1 MTAFRAAKA
10 RVLRYLPKRK
20 DMIAMTRSSLAA
32 APMLA
37 ALALL
42 AGCESTGGPPAE
54 ITRFHAAAPIERG
67 PIAIAAGPG
76 LDPSGLEFQ
85 SYAAAIAP
93 ALQQAGFQPV
103 AGGGSAPLVATI
115 NVRRSTF
122 ATPPRGPSFSFGI
135 GGASF
140 GRHSGVGGDVGVGGI
155 GPGAHPGTGVGTE
168 LMIQIRRASDN
179 AAIWEG
185 RGRTSARIGTPAADP
200 GAAVGRLAGALFAGF
215 PGESGRTIT
224 LR

>member
-1 MTAFRAAKA
+1 
-10 RVLRYLPKRK
+10 
-20 DMIAMTRSSLAA
+20 MTRSPILAA
-32 APMLA
+32 A

-42 AGCESTGGPPAE
+42 AGCSTTSGPPAE
-54 ITRFHAAAPIERG
+54 ITRFHVAGPIERG
-67 PIAIAAGPG
+67 PIAIAAGQG

-93 ALQQAGFQPV
+93 ALQSAGFQPV
-103 AGGGSAPLVATI
+103 AGGGTAPFVATV
-115 NVRRSTF
+115 NVHRSTF

-140 GRHSGVGGDVGVGGI
+140 GRRSGVGGDVGVGGI

-168 LMIQIRRASDN
+168 LSIQIRRTADN
-179 AAIWEG
+179 AATWEG
-185 RGRTSARIGTPAADP
+185 RGRTGARIGTPAADP
-200 GAAVGRLAGALFAGF
+200 AQAVGRLASALFAGF

-224 LR
+224 LK